1 MNRSRTLSAIALLLL
16 ATATPTRLFAQATA
30 QTYEPKVG
38 QAGKD
43 VVWVPTPQA
52 LVDKML
58 DMAKVTPNDYLID
71 LGSGDGRTVITAAK
85 RGTRALGI
93 EYNPDMVELAK
104 RNATQAGVTARA
116 TFMKA
121 DIFESDFSQATVIT
135 LFLLPDLNLRLRP
148 IILDL
153 KPGTRIV
160 SNSFT
165 MGEWQPDEEASV
177 TQDCVSWCRALFWV
191 VPAKV
196 GGAWRLGSETLTLNQ
211 TFQML
216 SGTSGGGT
224 VTDGRLRGDEI
235 TFSIGN
241 TKYTGRV
248 NGATMQGTMSGG
260 RTGAWTATRP

>member
-1 MNRSRTLSAIALLLL
+1 MAERVNVERPSPALRRVLVPLALAQFICSFAGSNMNVMITDIST
-16 ATATPTRLFAQATA
+16 
-30 QTYEPKVG
+30 
-38 QAGKD
+38 D
-43 VVWVPTPQA
+43 
-52 LVDKML
+52 L
-58 DMAKVTPNDYLID
+58 DTTI
-71 LGSGDGRTVITAAK
+71 
-85 RGTRALGI
+85 
-93 EYNPDMVELAK
+93 
-104 RNATQAGVTARA
+104 QGV
-116 TFMKA
+116 
-121 DIFESDFSQATVIT
+121 QTVIT